1 MIRIS
6 ISSLKVNILL
16 SYISLHWS
24 VLTFCDL
31 RVNFLK
37 FHNICLLHL
46 KHHNIQLGQPQD
58 KFLLHI
64 HMKGIKLNS
73 SISIEHSLVKCLLF
87 TQSNLFFGPYSWSN
101 FVAVSSL
108 SEQIQKLFVYV

>member
-1 MIRIS
+1 MIR

-24 VLTFCDL
+24 VLSFCDL
-31 RVNFLK
+31 RVDFLK
-37 FHNICLLHL
+37 FHKRCLLHL
-46 KHHNIQLGQPQD
+46 KHHNIQLGQSQD

-64 HMKGIKLNS
+64 HMKGIKLNFFNIDRTFS
-73 SISIEHSLVKCLLF
+73 CQMPALYSVKFVFFLPLF
-87 TQSNLFFGPYSWSN
+87 MVKFRVLS
-101 FVAVSSL
+101 